1 MLLVAL
7 VEAEP
12 IVDWAKAGWEWLG
25 FLGAFGTLGALG
37 YRFAVCDR
45 VYGDALLL
53 SPGDHGAGVSA
64 ALGRTDATAGLIG
77 FVGALLATASLFG
90 KMLRPAAK
98 GGQSVIEY
106 ASQGDA
112 MRTFTVVATLAVVV
126 LFALAWRRVHAAW
139 PFAMALAIALI
150 LRNAVVGEWAK
161 LINPL
166 HETGGALWLGTL
178 FVLVVAGFP
187 AAAHPDVP
195 APVRSALFARM
206 VKAFNPL
213 ALGGAVLSAVFGVTT
228 ALRHVPRLDAMWST
242 PYGLVL
248 DAKLCLVA
256 AIAGMGFH
264 NWRRLTPQ
272 IGTDAGSVALN
283 RSARREVMVVA
294 VLLLVTAILV
304 STPDIDAG
312 PGGP

>member
-1 MLLVAL
+1 MVAV
-7 VEAEP
+7 VEGAEP

-53 SPGDHGAGVSA
+53 SPRDHGAGVSA

-77 FVGALLATASLFG
+77 FFGALLATASLFG
-90 KMLRPAAK
+90 KMVRPAAK
-98 GGQSVIEY
+98 SGQSVIEY
-106 ASQGDA
+106 AAQGNA
-112 MRTFTVVATLAVVV
+112 MQSFTVIATLAVVV

-166 HETGGALWLGTL
+166 HESGGALWLGTL

-187 AAAHPDVP
+187 AAADPDVP
-195 APVRSALFARM
+195 APVRGALFARM

-213 ALGGAVLSAVFGVTT
+213 ALGGAALSAIFGITT
-228 ALRHVPRLDAMWST
+228 ALRHVPRLNALWST

-256 AIAGMGFH
+256 VIASMGFYH
-264 NWRRLTPQ
+264 WRHLTPQ
-272 IGTDAGSVALN
+272 LGTDPGVVTLS
-283 RSARREVMVVA
+283 RSARREVMVAA
-294 VLLLVTAILV
+294 VLLVVTAILV